1 MSYVPESMVGEW
13 TIEPRQNSILAR
25 IAEVWRYRHL
35 LGYFA
40 TRTLQLLYKRSSF
53 GWLWMMV
60 RVTAP
65 IGIMAVIF
73 GAVIGLKSNDDTPYF
88 LFMLC
93 GQTTWLLFDRSL
105 LFITRSIERNR
116 KLIAKVYFPR
126 LILPIAAASPAL
138 LFLTILSVVI
148 FGVNIYQR
156 YHSGVWY
163 IPLAWR
169 LLLAPVAVVIALLF
183 AIAIG
188 FWTSVLQARY
198 RDIRFGLRYTTG
210 FLIYATTVLYPLSQ
224 IKHPLVRG
232 LVYANPME
240 SAIELFRFATVGT
253 PLELSKMIFAMQV
266 LAIFLVAL
274 SGIWF
279 FNREESASVDRL

>member
-1 MSYVPESMVGEW
+1 MAGEW
-13 TIEPRQNSILAR
+13 AIEPRQSSILGR

-65 IGIMAVIF
+65 LGLTAIIF
-73 GAVIGLKSNDDTPYF
+73 GGVLGLKADDKTPYF

-126 LILPIAAASPAL
+126 LILPIAAASPSL
-138 LFLTILSVVI
+138 LFLTVLSVVI
-148 FGVNIYQR
+148 FGVNVYEW
-156 YHSGVWY
+156 YHDRVWY

-169 LLLAPVAVVIALLF
+169 LLLAPIAVLISLLF

-198 RDIRFGLRYTTG
+198 RDIRFGLRYTTS

-224 IKHPLVRG
+224 IKHPFVRG

-240 SAIELFRFATVGT
+240 SSIELFRYATVGT
-253 PLELSKMIFAMQV
+253 PFELTSTMFALQI
-266 LAIFLVAL
+266 LAIFAVAV

-279 FNREESASVDRL
+279 FNREESASIDKL